1 MKCSHCLTEFHS
13 RAYRT
18 NIAFNDTPYDV
29 RGESEYEINFWAVT
43 NVCPK
48 CFGPHVYLASD
59 GLGRQGTYD
68 KVHPRVGAFD
78 PPPPEVPEEM
88 ANDYREAN
96 EVLTISPKASAAL
109 SRRCLQ
115 DILKRAGYA
124 SSNLASQVG
133 AVINEESAAKS
144 LPPDIRDSLDAIR
157 NFGNF
162 SAHPI
167 NDTTTLQII
176 DVEAGEAEWC
186 LQILQE
192 LFQHYFVRPARAA
205 ERRAAL
211 NQKLAAAGKPPMKAF
226 SSNDEPDLT
235 DDEKAP

>member
-1 MKCSHCLTEFHS
+1 MKCAYCLTEFHS
-13 RAYRT
+13 NPGHT
-18 NIAFNDTPYDV
+18 EVEFLDQPYDV
-29 RGESEYEINFWAVT
+29 LRGSRYNVRFWAVT

-48 CFGPHVYLASD
+48 CFSPHIRLLAKGNGRREENIAVY
-59 GLGRQGTYD
+59 
-68 KVHPRVGAFD
+68 PRVGAYD
-78 PPPPEVPEEM
+78 PPPIEVPDEI
-88 ANDYREAN
+88 AGDYREAN
-96 EVLTISPKASAAL
+96 EVLSISPKASAAL

-115 DILKRAGYA
+115 NILRRAGYS
-124 SSNLASQVG
+124 SSNLAVQVQ
-133 AVINEESAAKS
+133 SAIDEDSASKA

-167 NDTTTLQII
+167 DDRTTLQVI

-211 NQKLAAAGKPPMKAF
+211 NEKLAAAGKPPMKALG
-226 SSNDEPDLT
+226 SLGGAEC
-235 DDEKAP
+235 